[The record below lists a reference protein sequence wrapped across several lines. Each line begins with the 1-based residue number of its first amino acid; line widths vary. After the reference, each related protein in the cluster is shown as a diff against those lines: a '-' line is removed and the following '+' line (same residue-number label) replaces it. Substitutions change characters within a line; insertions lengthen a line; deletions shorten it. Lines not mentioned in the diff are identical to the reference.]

1 MSETRPQLPGS
12 YEGLRDQA
20 RSAYRAGD
28 TEGAISQ
35 FGHLVVK
42 LGSLSPRVLARR
54 PELGDIHLE
63 SGLDLVAL
71 LRGEGRYAEAIEVV
85 EGLVASHP
93 EADRLSTDLA
103 VLRIAKGEVGRGL
116 ADLQALSDQDPD
128 DVWLSIILGNEA
140 RIEGRF
146 AESQAALDRAL
157 VAGGGGGDPEV
168 MAEVH
173 YQRFHLFKDMAQID
187 QAVAEWE
194 EDCASHSDV
203 GGTVHQVYTMLTDA
217 GRYGQ
222 AQRYVSRDE
231 NKLRAGFQR
240 GLITNLTGN
249 RDKARKEWREV
260 AALDPHE
267 FDTGHEA
274 WGEAVLRLGDPTPVL
289 DRQKLLLVR
298 YGSPRILALSGTA
311 WAMHGDRE
319 LAQRFYQQSIDR
331 MRYERPPKQK
341 LDSADWRLLDSLV
354 TDDELKTALKPY
366 FAVVETLWE

>member
-1 MSETRPQLPGS
+1 
-12 YEGLRDQA
+12 
-20 RSAYRAGD
+20 
-28 TEGAISQ
+28 
-35 FGHLVVK
+35 
-42 LGSLSPRVLARR
+42 
-54 PELGDIHLE
+54 
-63 SGLDLVAL
+63 
-71 LRGEGRYAEAIEVV
+71 
-85 EGLVASHP
+85 
-93 EADRLSTDLA
+93 
-103 VLRIAKGEVGRGL
+103 
-116 ADLQALSDQDPD
+116 
-128 DVWLSIILGNEA
+128 VWLSIILGNEA
-140 RIEGRF
+140 RVEGRF

-157 VAGGGGGDPEV
+157 VAVGGDGDPEV

-173 YQRFHLFKDMAQID
+173 YQRFHLFKDTAQLD

-194 EDCASHSDV
+194 EACALHSDV

-231 NKLRAGFQR
+231 NKLRAGLQR

-260 AALDPHE
+260 AALDPRE

-274 WGEAVLRLGDPTPVL
+274 WVEAVLRLGDPTPVL

-298 YGSPRILALSGTA
+298 YGSPRMLALSGTA

-331 MRYERPPKQK
+331 MRHERPPKQK